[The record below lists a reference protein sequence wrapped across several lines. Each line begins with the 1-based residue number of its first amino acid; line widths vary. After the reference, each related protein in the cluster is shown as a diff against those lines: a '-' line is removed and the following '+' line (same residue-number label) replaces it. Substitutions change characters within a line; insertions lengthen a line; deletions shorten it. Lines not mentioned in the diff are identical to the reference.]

1 MTKSSSPITDMAA
14 RQAELDALIVA
25 RDVLQK
31 QIDERVAIR
40 NREILERDQFFKER
54 KTRKLASF
62 VAELGYR
69 VLDFTKKEQPLS
81 TKRAALL
88 MFRIKEYAVPT
99 FKKFVAKACQK
110 QDIPL
115 DGLEPEVKTTFL
127 QLCDAFERL
136 GWIETERT
144 KHEIKIRRLNDKEAA
159 QFWHGSWAEVVNRS
173 LIESTLQDFAKEHK
187 CPFDVF
193 FNVKL
198 AKIESLET
206 SSDMELDIIA
216 QLRDRFYIF
225 ETKTGILGI
234 DKWVARAKMFSVDQK
249 SRFITC
255 CADETIPPYLFEPYQ
270 LVPLSRLKQEMV
282 PMLNG
287 DLIQNV

>member
-1 MTKSSSPITDMAA
+1 MAKSSSTSFLPTP
-14 RQAELDALIVA
+14 QQSELDALVLA

-40 NREILERDQFFKER
+40 NREILGRDQFFKER

-69 VLDFTKKEQPLS
+69 VLEFTSKEHSLQ
-81 TKRAALL
+81 TKPAALL
-88 MFRIKEYAVPT
+88 LYRIKEYAVPI

-173 LIESTLQDFAKEHK
+173 LIESTLQDFAKGR
-187 CPFDVF
+187 FDIF

-198 AKIESLET
+198 AKMDSSKT
-206 SSDMELDIIA
+206 SPDMELDIIA

-234 DKWVARAKMFSVDQK
+234 DKWVARAKMFSVDQR

-255 CADETIPPYLFEPYQ
+255 CADETIPTYLFEPYH

-282 PMLNG
+282 TMLNG

>member
-1 MTKSSSPITDMAA
+1 MAKSSFQIPDMTI
-14 RQAELDALIVA
+14 RPTELDALITA
-25 RDVLQK
+25 RDVLQR
-31 QIDERVAIR
+31 QIDERVRIR
-40 NREILERDQFFKER
+40 NQELLENDSFFKAR

-62 VAELGYR
+62 FVELGYR
-69 VLDFTKKEQPLS
+69 ILDFTKKEQSLS
-81 TKRAALL
+81 TKQPALL
-88 MFRIKEYAVPT
+88 MYHIKEYAVPA
-99 FKKFVAKACQK
+99 FKRFVAKTCQE
-110 QDIPL
+110 QDVPL
-115 DGLEPEVKTTFL
+115 DDLEPEVKTTFL

-136 GWIETERT
+136 GWIETERK

-159 QFWHGSWAEVVNRS
+159 QFWHGGWAEVVNRS

-198 AKIESLET
+198 AKIDSSKT
-206 SSDMELDIIA
+206 SPDMQLDIIA

-270 LVPLSRLKQEMV
+270 LVPLSNLKQEM
-282 PMLNG
+282 LKLLEG
-287 DLIQNV
+287 DLL

>member
-1 MTKSSSPITDMAA
+1 MDKSTFRIPHPTPG
-14 RQAELDALIVA
+14 QAELDALIVA
-25 RDVLQK
+25 RDVLQR
-31 QIDERVAIR
+31 QIDERVRIR
-40 NREILERDQFFKER
+40 NHELLENDSFFKER

-62 VAELGYR
+62 FAELGYR
-69 VLDFTKKEQPLS
+69 ILEFTKKEQLLS
-81 TKRAALL
+81 SKQAALL
-88 MFRIKEYAVPT
+88 MFRIKGYAVPI
-99 FKKFVAKACQK
+99 FRKFVAKAHQK
-110 QDIPL
+110 QDVPL

-198 AKIESLET
+198 AKIDSSET
-206 SSDMELDIIA
+206 SPDMQLDIIA

-225 ETKTGILGI
+225 ETKTGILGLN
-234 DKWVARAKMFSVDQK
+234 KWVARAKMFSVDQK

-255 CADETIPPYLFEPYQ
+255 CADETIPAYLFEPYQ
-270 LVPLSRLKQEMV
+270 LVPLSRLKQEMIT
-282 PMLNG
+282 MLNG
-287 DLIQNV
+287 DLIQNT

>member
-1 MTKSSSPITDMAA
+1 M
-14 RQAELDALIVA
+14 LA
-25 RDVLQK
+25 RDVLQR
-31 QIDERVAIR
+31 QIDERVRIR
-40 NREILERDQFFKER
+40 NQELLENDSFFKER

-69 VLDFTKKEQPLS
+69 ILDFTKKEQPLS
-81 TKRAALL
+81 TKQAALL
-88 MFRIKEYAVPT
+88 MFRIKEYAVPI
-99 FKKFVAKACQK
+99 FRKFVAKACREQ
-110 QDIPL
+110 IISL
-115 DGLEPEVKTTFL
+115 DNLAPKVKTTFL

-198 AKIESLET
+198 AKLDSSKT

-270 LVPLSRLKQEMV
+270 LVPLSALKKTMIQ
-282 PMLNG
+282 MLG
-287 DLIQNV
+287 SDLTDA

>member
-1 MTKSSSPITDMAA
+1 MAKSSPTPSLPTL
-14 RQAELDALIVA
+14 QQTELDVLMLA

-69 VLDFTKKEQPLS
+69 VLEFTSKEHSLQ
-81 TKRAALL
+81 TKPAALL
-88 MFRIKEYAVPT
+88 LYRIKEYAVPI
-99 FKKFVAKACQK
+99 FRKFVAKACRER
-110 QDIPL
+110 DIPL

-173 LIESTLQDFAKEHK
+173 LIESTLQDFAREHK

-198 AKIESLET
+198 AKLDSSKT
-206 SSDMELDIIA
+206 SPDMELDIIA

-255 CADETIPPYLFEPYQ
+255 CADETIPAYLFEPYQ
-270 LVPLSRLKQEMV
+270 LVPLSALKKAMV
-282 PMLNG
+282 QMLG
-287 DLIQNV
+287 SDLTDG

>member
-1 MTKSSSPITDMAA
+1 MTKSSPTTFLSAPHPT
-14 RQAELDALIVA
+14 ELDALMIA
-25 RDVLQK
+25 RDVLQR
-31 QIDERVAIR
+31 QIDERVRLR
-40 NREILERDQFFKER
+40 NHEILERDEFFKKR

-69 VLDFTKKEQPLS
+69 MLEIKCKETPVP
-81 TKRAALL
+81 TEPAALL
-88 MFRIKEYAVPT
+88 MCRIKEYAVPI

-136 GWIETERT
+136 GWIEPERT

-173 LIESTLQDFAKEHK
+173 LVESTLQDFAKAHK
-187 CPFDVF
+187 CPFDIF
-193 FNVKL
+193 FDLKL
-198 AKIESLET
+198 AQIDSLNT
-206 SSDMELDIIA
+206 SPAMQLDIVA
-216 QLRDRFYIF
+216 QLKDRFYIF

-255 CADETIPPYLFEPYQ
+255 CADETIPSHLFEPYQ
-270 LVPLSRLKQEMV
+270 LVPLSTLKKTMIQ
-282 PMLNG
+282 MLES
-287 DLIQNV
+287 DLLDG

>member
-1 MTKSSSPITDMAA
+1 M
-14 RQAELDALIVA
+14 R
-25 RDVLQK
+25 
-31 QIDERVAIR
+31 IR
-40 NREILERDQFFKER
+40 NQALLENDSFFKER

-69 VLDFTKKEQPLS
+69 ILDFMKKEQSLS
-81 TKRAALL
+81 AKPPALL
-88 MFRIKEYAVPT
+88 MCRIKEYAVPV
-99 FKKFVAKACQK
+99 FRRFVAKDCQK
-110 QDIPL
+110 QDVPL

-159 QFWHGSWAEVVNRS
+159 QFWHGSWAEVVNRT
-173 LIESTLQDFAKEHK
+173 LVESTLQDFAKEHK
-187 CPFDVF
+187 CRFDIF

-198 AKIESLET
+198 AKMDSSKT
-206 SSDMELDIIA
+206 SPDMELDIIA

-234 DKWVARAKMFSVDQK
+234 DKWVARAKMFSIDQK

-270 LVPLSRLKQEMV
+270 LVPLSNLKEKMIQ
-282 PMLNG
+282 MLEE
-287 DLIQNV
+287 DLING

>member
-1 MTKSSSPITDMAA
+1 MDKSSSPITDMAA
-14 RQAELDALIVA
+14 RHAELDAFIVA
-25 RDVLQK
+25 RDVLQR
-31 QIDERVAIR
+31 QIDERVRIR
-40 NREILERDQFFKER
+40 NQELLENDSFFKER

-69 VLDFTKKEQPLS
+69 ILDFTKKEQPLS

-88 MFRIKEYAVPT
+88 MFRIKEYAVPI
-99 FKKFVAKACQK
+99 FRKFVAKTCKK
-110 QDIPL
+110 QIIPL
-115 DGLEPEVKTTFL
+115 DDLEPKVKTTFL

-136 GWIETERT
+136 KWIATERG
-144 KHEIKIRRLNDKEAA
+144 KHEITICRLNDKEAA
-159 QFWHGSWAEVVNRS
+159 QFCHGSWAEVVNRS
-173 LIESTLQDFAKEHK
+173 LVESTLQDFAKEHK
-187 CPFDVF
+187 CRFDIF

-198 AKIESLET
+198 AKIDSSKT
-206 SSDMELDIIA
+206 SPDMELDIIA

-234 DKWVARAKMFSVDQK
+234 DKWVARAKMFSVDQR

-255 CADETIPPYLFEPYQ
+255 CADETIPPYLFEPYH

-282 PMLNG
+282 TMLNG

>member
-1 MTKSSSPITDMAA
+1 MAKSSSPIPDMAV
-14 RQAELDALIVA
+14 RHAELDALIVA
-25 RDVLQK
+25 RDVLQR
-31 QIDERVAIR
+31 QIDERVRIR
-40 NREILERDQFFKER
+40 NHELLENDSFFKER

-69 VLDFTKKEQPLS
+69 ILDFTKKEQPLS
-81 TKRAALL
+81 TKQAALL
-88 MFRIKEYAVPT
+88 MFRIKGYAVPI
-99 FKKFVAKACQK
+99 FKKFVAKACRK

-159 QFWHGSWAEVVNRS
+159 QFWFGGWAEVVNRS

-198 AKIESLET
+198 AKID
-206 SSDMELDIIA
+206 SSEISPDMELDIIA

-234 DKWVARAKMFSVDQK
+234 DKWVARAKMFTVDQK

-255 CADETIPPYLFEPYQ
+255 CADETIPPYLFDPYQ
-270 LVPLSRLKQEMV
+270 LVPLSQLKEQMTR
-282 PMLNG
+282 MLEE
-287 DLIQNV
+287 DLIND

>member
-1 MTKSSSPITDMAA
+1 MTKPTSPIPLPTP
-14 RQAELDALIVA
+14 QQSELDALVLA

-31 QIDERVAIR
+31 QIDERVRLR
-40 NREILERDQFFKER
+40 NHEILERDEFFKKR

-69 VLDFTKKEQPLS
+69 IFDFTKKEQPLS

-88 MFRIKEYAVPT
+88 MFRIKEYAVPI
-99 FKKFVAKACQK
+99 FRKFVAKAHQK
-110 QDIPL
+110 QDVPL

-187 CPFDVF
+187 CRFDIF
-193 FNVKL
+193 FDMKL
-198 AKIESLET
+198 VKIESEKAIP
-206 SSDMELDIIA
+206 DMQLDIIA
-216 QLRDRFYIF
+216 QLKDRFYIF

-234 DKWVARAKMFSVDQK
+234 DKWVARAKMFTVDQK
-249 SRFITC
+249 SRYITC

-282 PMLNG
+282 KLLNG
-287 DLIQNV
+287 DLIQNT

>member
-1 MTKSSSPITDMAA
+1 MTKPTSPIPLPTP
-14 RQAELDALIVA
+14 QQSELDALVLA

-69 VLDFTKKEQPLS
+69 VLEFTSKEHSLQ
-81 TKRAALL
+81 TKPAALL
-88 MFRIKEYAVPT
+88 LYRIKEYAVPI
-99 FKKFVAKACQK
+99 FRKFVAKTCKK
-110 QDIPL
+110 QIIPL
-115 DGLEPEVKTTFL
+115 DDLEPKVKTTFL

-136 GWIETERT
+136 KWIATERG
-144 KHEIKIRRLNDKEAA
+144 KHEITICRLNDKEAA

-198 AKIESLET
+198 AKIDSSET
-206 SSDMELDIIA
+206 SPDMQLDIIA

-255 CADETIPPYLFEPYQ
+255 CADETIPAYLFEPYQ
-270 LVPLSRLKQEMV
+270 LVPLSRLKQEMIT
-282 PMLNG
+282 MLNG
-287 DLIQNV
+287 DLIQNT